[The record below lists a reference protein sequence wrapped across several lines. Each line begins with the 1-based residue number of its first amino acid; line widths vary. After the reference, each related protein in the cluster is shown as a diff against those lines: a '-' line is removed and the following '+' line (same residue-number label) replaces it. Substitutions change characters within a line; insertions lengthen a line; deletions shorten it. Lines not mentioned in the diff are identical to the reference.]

1 MKIDLRHYGNIMPT
15 VISVCQNNVGKSHK
29 ELVSSIAVASYAP
42 AIVACYYY
50 SKHLGHMPPEVEE
63 TINTLISFYKY
74 SEIIGIKEL
83 ND

>member
-1 MKIDLRHYGNIMPT
+1 MKVDLRHYGNIIPT

-50 SKHLGHMPPEVEE
+50 VKHIGHMPEEVQH
-63 TINTLISFYKY
+63 TIDSLISFYKY
-74 SEIIGIKEL
+74 DEIIGIEEL
-83 ND
+83 K

>member
-50 SKHLGHMPPEVEE
+50 SKHLGTMPIEVQE
-63 TINTLISFYKY
+63 TIDVLISFYKY
-74 SEIIGIKEL
+74 TEIKGIEEL
-83 ND
+83 NE